1 MQEKLPTEKE
11 KINGTVAE
19 IVYYNSVNGYAVC
32 DIETADDTITAVGYM
47 PYIAGGEKVSLT
59 GDWTF
64 HQDYGPQFRV
74 EFFEKTM
81 PSEIND
87 IIKYLASGC
96 IKGVRLATA
105 QKIVDMFGE
114 DTFNIIETAPE
125 KLAEIQGISKKKALE
140 IGDEYAKQQGV
151 KNIVIFLQKFG
162 ITPASAVKVY
172 KRYGTSS
179 IEKIKE
185 NL

>member
-1 MQEKLPTEKE
+1 MPTEKE

-87 IIKYLASGC
+87 IIKYLLSY
-96 IKGVRLATA
+96 T
-105 QKIVDMFGE
+105 
-114 DTFNIIETAPE
+114 
-125 KLAEIQGISKKKALE
+125 ISYIRICPIRTKA
-140 IGDEYAKQQGV
+140 
-151 KNIVIFLQKFG
+151 
-162 ITPASAVKVY
+162 
-172 KRYGTSS
+172 
-179 IEKIKE
+179 
-185 NL
+185 